1 MANYNYKKQ
10 LKMKKLTTLLL
21 LAASLTATAQTHVM
35 DVNTKKLGAPV
46 QPTMYGIFFED
57 INYAADGGLYA
68 EMVKNRSFEFP
79 QHLMGW
85 RAFGNFEIKNDGP
98 FERNP
103 HYLRLGYSGHND
115 KYTGLEN
122 EGFFGVAV
130 KKDATYRFSVW
141 ARCPEGGKSTLEVS
155 FVDNDTMGED
165 QRFVKTTINIS
176 GKEWKKYTAELK
188 SPRTEPKA
196 ALRIFLLS
204 TDKAPIAT
212 TDVEHIS
219 LFPTDTWKGRENGM
233 RKDLAQALFD
243 MHPGVFRFPG
253 GCIVE
258 GVNLESRYQWKNSVG
273 PVENRPLNENRW
285 HYTFPHRYFPD
296 YNQTYGLGF
305 FEFFQ
310 LCEDFGCEPLP
321 VISCGLSCQFQN
333 PDPTK
338 PGVHVPLDQLDSYI
352 QDALDLVE
360 FANGPVTSKW
370 GKVRADM
377 GHPEPF
383 NLKFLGVGNEQWDY
397 DEAHGG
403 FGPVFTERLKKFSDA
418 LRAKY
423 PTLKLIGTTGP
434 NSEGWDF
441 DLLQPRMKELKVDL
455 YDEHYYRNEKWFL
468 SHGLRYDSYDRKGP
482 KVFAGEYACHGSNN
496 HKWNH
501 YYTSLLEAAH
511 MTGIERNADIV
522 HMATYAPLFAHV
534 EGWQWRPDA
543 IWFDNLRMFKS
554 VSYYVQQLFAM
565 NKGSNVLSLT
575 MNKQPVAGQDGQDGL
590 FASAVFENSTNEVI
604 VKIVNT
610 SDKKQA
616 VTLNLQGIK
625 TAGEAKTITLCH
637 DGMDDENTLD
647 NPEKIIPQDGSIA
660 VAAGKKSA
668 TITDELPAKSFR
680 IYKIKK

>member
-1 MANYNYKKQ
+1 MK
-10 LKMKKLTTLLL
+10 LKLFSCTLLL
-21 LAASLTATAQTHVM
+21 AGTLTAQAQHVM
-35 DVNTKKLGAPV
+35 DVNTKKLGAAV

-79 QHLMGW
+79 ERLMGW
-85 RAFGNFEIKNDGP
+85 RAFGRFEVRDDGP
-98 FERNP
+98 FDRNP
-103 HYLRLGYSGHND
+103 HYVRLRYSGHND
-115 KYTGLEN
+115 KFTGLEN
-122 EGFFGVAV
+122 EGFFGIATFR
-130 KKDATYRFSVW
+130 DATYRFSVW
-141 ARCPEGGKSTLEVS
+141 ARCPEGGSSTLEVS

-165 QRFVKTTINIS
+165 QRFATAKVEVS

-188 SPRTEPKA
+188 SPRTEPKG
-196 ALRIFLLS
+196 ALRIFLAGR
-204 TDKAPIAT
+204 KAT

-233 RKDLAQALFD
+233 RRDLAQALAD

-258 GVNLESRYQWKNSVG
+258 GTDLATRYNWKNTVG

-285 HYTFPHRYFPD
+285 HYTFGHRFFPD
-296 YNQTYGLGF
+296 YFQSYGLGF

-310 LCEDFGCEPLP
+310 LCEDFGCEALP

-338 PGVHVPLDQLDSYI
+338 PGVHVPVDQLDEYI

-360 FANGPVTSKW
+360 FANGPVDSKW

-383 NLKFLGVGNEQWDY
+383 NLKYLGVGNEQWDY
-397 DEAHGG
+397 DEQHGG
-403 FGPVFTERLKKFSDA
+403 YGPVFTERLKKFNAA

-482 KVFAGEYACHGSNN
+482 KVFAGEYACHGAGK
-496 HKWNH
+496 KWNH
-501 YYTSLLEAAH
+501 FETSLYEAAH

-543 IWFDNLRMFKS
+543 IWYDNLRSFKS

-565 NKGSNVLSLT
+565 NKGTNVLALT
-575 MNKQPVAGQDGQDGL
+575 MDGKPVAGQDGQDGL
-590 FASAVFENSTNEVI
+590 FASSVFDKATGEII
-604 VKIVNT
+604 VKVVNT
-610 SDKKQA
+610 SKQPQPI
-616 VTLNLQGIK
+616 TLNLQGIK
-625 TAGEAKTITLCH
+625 GERNAQIITLNH
-637 DGMDDENTLD
+637 KGSMDDENTLD
-647 NPEKIIPQDGSIA
+647 NPEKITPMQSDMKCE
-660 VAAGKKSA
+660 AGKKC
-668 TITDELPAKSFR
+668 TVLNDQLPAMTFR
-680 IYKIKK
+680 IYKVKK